1 MDIWSLIEVEKE
13 LEGKTLEE
21 FKLWVKE
28 EIIKEDQKMTKWHK
42 EQAMANKRGENKWL
56 TRKK

>member
-1 MDIWSLIEVEKE
+1 MDIWSLIELEKE

-28 EIIKEDQKMTKWHK
+28 EIIKEDQKMTQWHK
-42 EQAMANKRGENKWL
+42 EEAKAKKQGENK
-56 TRKK
+56 

>member
-42 EQAMANKRGENKWL
+42 EQAMANKRGESK
-56 TRKK
+56 

>member
-28 EIIKEDQKMTKWHK
+28 EIIKEDQKMTQWHK
-42 EQAMANKRGENKWL
+42 EQAMANKRGENK
-56 TRKK
+56 